1 MSENYLNGKV
11 VLSSLAVPTEADMAI
26 WRTLSQQEQQA
37 VLVERGQRSHASGT
51 SDRTLDDILVSALEE
66 AEKSDFRKKR
76 CAL

>member
-26 WRTLSQQEQQA
+26 WRALSQQEQQA
-37 VLVERGQRSHASGT
+37 VLIERGHRSHTSGT

-66 AEKSDFRKKR
+66 AEKSDFRKK
-76 CAL
+76 